1 MNASNDPSLAHPKG
15 DHGRS
20 QRLVAR
26 RKATADR
33 SVYQHVAERDGYRC
47 RACGTY
53 EGLAIHRHHI
63 RGRRFTTAEDVC
75 CVCSDCHGRMH
86 VRIGGKT
93 LRIAGDAEVRDRH
106 GVPVGLTCEWRRGDT
121 WVRETGR

>member
-1 MNASNDPSLAHPKG
+1 MHASNEPTLAHAKG

-20 QRLVAR
+20 RRRAARLT
-26 RKATADR
+26 ATAHR
-33 SVYQHVAERDGYRC
+33 AVYEHVSDRDGYRC

-53 EGLAIHRHHI
+53 EGLGIHRHHL
-63 RGRRFTTAEDVC
+63 RGRQFTTPEDVC
-75 CVCSDCHGRMH
+75 CVCSDCHARLH

-106 GVPVGLTCEWRRGDT
+106 GVPVGLTCEWRRGAA